1 MKVRSDLMFTMDQ
14 SPCERF
20 VFPTASLETDDIGAI
35 SNMTELHDGMVYA
48 IVEVPLKFTI
58 KEPVGEGDR
67 TMDIDL
73 TKGYHLMCAAGD
85 MDETGQEPLRH
96 RKVKCS

>member
-1 MKVRSDLMFTMDQ
+1 MNGSFSD
-14 SPCERF
+14 
-20 VFPTASLETDDIGAI
+20 SLPGNGRHWRHLE
-35 SNMTELHDGMVYA
+35 HDRAARRHGL
-48 IVEVPLKFTI
+48 PLQFTI
-58 KEPVGEGDR
+58 KEPVEEGDR